1 MAMKTKIFLLSR
13 DPETIESVK
22 RVAQNGSPIEV
33 DAVFSDVAAA
43 ETYLKS
49 SGVTAGLVDI
59 DPNGKESLTRLESL
73 VAAHPHLCAVVLSQ
87 EISQELILR
96 AMEAG
101 ARHYLQKGT
110 IQRDLSGVMSR
121 LLSQANLRGRQG
133 SVLTVFSAGG
143 GCGATTVALNLAM
156 EMRMSTGKPA
166 LLIDLD
172 RCYGAAAAYL
182 DLKSRYGV
190 DDVLG
195 FDGRIDSNLIRSSS
209 CSYLEDFHVLLSPAG
224 KRGLGTPPGPIPSET
239 LRSVLQACRQAY
251 GYTVIDA
258 PRLDEETVKC
268 LSELSDFTIVVF
280 QMTLKDL
287 KHARSILSTIKE
299 TGVPEQKI
307 IPLVNRFERRGAP
320 IKPEDGRKVLG
331 IETLYRI
338 RSDWRNAMNCQTKGK
353 TLAEAAPRSKM
364 RKDFVKL
371 VNELQNKPKD

>member
-121 LLSQANLRGRQG
+121 LLSQVQMRGRQG

-172 RCYGAAAAYL
+172 RCTGRRRL
-182 DLKSRYGV
+182 PDLKEPLRV
-190 DDVLG
+190 
-195 FDGRIDSNLIRSSS
+195 GRCVVFTAIDSNLIRSSS